1 MAPASSQLNKTA
13 TIDTTLEAWERAKSL
28 RQAGRPAD
36 AMELLR
42 RGIKERPDDYRL
54 HDQLGMAFG
63 ELGRQEEAI
72 GAFLTAL
79 RLNPDFS
86 EACSKIGSAFA
97 SRGMLEPARIWF
109 QRAHQHDPNAT
120 DFLHHFG
127 VTLVALGHLKEAAEI
142 FEQWTKAEPDNS
154 IARHLSDASIGSV
167 TTAKAPVGYV
177 RAVFDSYAS
186 RFDECLARLHYC
198 APRLVCEALQ
208 RFAVPPAG
216 GWSVLDAGC
225 GTGLAGLRLRPLARR
240 LVGVDLSAGM
250 LDVARQRDVYDE
262 LVEAEIIDYL
272 GRQRSNFDVVT
283 AADVLTYLGDLEE
296 FFQSASHVLV
306 PNGMIV
312 VTVEASEGDQDYRL
326 NPTGRFSHNPRYL
339 RGSLE
344 RAGFEVKQL
353 DDAVMR
359 YEADRP
365 VSSLIAVGASCAR

>member
-1 MAPASSQLNKTA
+1 MIPASSQLNKSA
-13 TIDTTLEAWERAKSL
+13 TVDTTLAAWERAKSL

-36 AMELLR
+36 ALELLR
-42 RGIKERPDDYRL
+42 RGIQGHPDDYRL
-54 HDQLGMAFG
+54 HDELGMAFG

-79 RLNPDFS
+79 RLNPDFT
-86 EACSKIGSAFA
+86 EACSKIGRAFA
-97 SRGMLEPARIWF
+97 SRGMLEPARVWF
-109 QRAHQHDPNAT
+109 QRAYQNDPNAT

-127 VTLVALGHLKEAAEI
+127 VTLVALGHLKEATEI
-142 FEQWTKAEPDNS
+142 FEHWIKLEPDNS
-154 IARHLSDASIGSV
+154 IARHLSDAAVGSV

-177 RAVFDSYAS
+177 RALFDGYAS

-198 APRLVCEALQ
+198 APQLICDTLQ
-208 RFAVPPAG
+208 RFAAPPTG

-225 GTGLAGLRLRPLARR
+225 GTGLVGQYLRPQARR

-272 GRQRSNFDVVT
+272 ERQRSNFDVVT

-296 FFQSASHVLV
+296 FFQSASRVLI

-312 VTVEASEGDQDYRL
+312 VTVEALKGDQDFRL
-326 NPTGRFSHNPRYL
+326 NPSGRFSHNPSYL
-339 RGSLE
+339 RSSME
-344 RAGFEVKQL
+344 RSGFEVKHL
-353 DDAVMR
+353 DDMVMR
-359 YEADRP
+359 HEADRP
-365 VSSLIAVGASCAR
+365 VPSLIAVGASSAR